1 MSRTATAVEH
11 EGPATGR
18 GGGSHERVT
27 VNLTRKTSDALADA
41 VRLTGDSKT
50 DTINKALQV
59 SQLLQ
64 EVQAA
69 GGAVY
74 LREKLDAELERLRV
88 L

>member
-27 VNLTRKTSDALADA
+27 VNLTRKASNALANA
-41 VRLTGDSKT
+41 VQLTGDSKT

-59 SQLLQ
+59 YQLLQ
-64 EVQAA
+64 QIQAD
-69 GGAVY
+69 GGADY
-74 LREKLDAELERLRV
+74 LKESAGAELERLRV